1 MVVLNKHIHIFINFS
16 VVGLREFR
24 SWFMKGKSAGPG
36 RSALKSKLKNV
47 TFTENFP
54 SLQVVEAYLD
64 PTVETSREAFSWA
77 MPNATALI
85 EFAREK
91 FGWTK
96 LKTEEILNPVLK
108 KLQETT
114 HQKTIKDYFKTKFT
128 VNSGEL
134 EKKMS
139 KRVKTAITNM
149 GKDPSEVL
157 VEDLQEDLKK
167 QPRKKRVKKTVCDT
181 VAPEFSGLESST
193 TSTKLAEP
201 SRRKVKLEKLKA
213 DKVDSIVEKVSD
225 KTEEKPDSVSD
236 KIDAIRRRRKLKDAK
251 AGVDL
256 KKPKVVKEKLTQ
268 EAVGVIP
275 SELRQD
281 EEVNLLSE
289 VLVESSQKVEDI
301 DKEMREKLKNIQTN
315 ASRVSKR
322 QSTANDHDATFF
334 SSYFILLI
342 HFFLFV
348 YYLIFIGPNFLV

>member
-1 MVVLNKHIHIFINFS
+1 
-16 VVGLREFR
+16 
-24 SWFMKGKSAGPG
+24 MKGKSAGPG

-77 MPNATALI
+77 APNASALI

-108 KLQETT
+108 KLQEAT

-128 VNSGEL
+128 VHSDEL

-149 GKDPSEVL
+149 GRDPSEVL
-157 VEDLQEDLKK
+157 VEELQEDLKK
-167 QPRKKRVKKTVCDT
+167 QPRKKRVKKAVCDT
-181 VAPEFSGLESST
+181 VAPEFSGLESGT

-201 SRRKVKLEKLKA
+201 SRRKVKLDKLKA
-213 DKVDSIVEKVSD
+213 DKIDKTLIGEETEKDLNLSD
-225 KTEEKPDSVSD
+225 KTSEKPDSVSD

-256 KKPKVVKEKLTQ
+256 KKPKVVKEKLTV
-268 EAVGVIP
+268 EADGAIP
-275 SELRQD
+275 CELRQD

-289 VLVESSQKVEDI
+289 VLVQSSQKVEDI

-315 ASRVSKR
+315 ALRVSKE
-322 QSTANDHDATFF
+322 QTTANDSNATNTFYRKIIHNHLQVLSDQF
-334 SSYFILLI
+334 PDLLRSLKRRPYRKKREI
-342 HFFLFV
+342 R
-348 YYLIFIGPNFLV
+348 PRC

>member
-1 MVVLNKHIHIFINFS
+1 
-16 VVGLREFR
+16 
-24 SWFMKGKSAGPG
+24 MKGKSAGPG

-77 MPNATALI
+77 TPNATALI

-108 KLQETT
+108 KLQEAT

-157 VEDLQEDLKK
+157 VEELQEDLKK

-181 VAPEFSGLESST
+181 VAPEFSGLESGT

-213 DKVDSIVEKVSD
+213 NKVDEKTEKSRNSVSD

-289 VLVESSQKVEDI
+289 VLVQSSQKVEDI
-301 DKEMREKLKNIQTN
+301 DKEMREKLKNMQSN
-315 ASRVSKR
+315 ASRVSKE
-322 QSTANDHDATFF
+322 
-334 SSYFILLI
+334 
-342 HFFLFV
+342 
-348 YYLIFIGPNFLV
+348 